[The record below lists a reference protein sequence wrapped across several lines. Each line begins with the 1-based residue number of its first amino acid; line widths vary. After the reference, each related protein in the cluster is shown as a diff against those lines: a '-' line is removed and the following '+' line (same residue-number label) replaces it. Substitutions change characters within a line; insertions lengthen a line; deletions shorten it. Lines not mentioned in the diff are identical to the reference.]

1 VPGGV
6 FSGWAHAE
14 ARVGDPVDAMP
25 PEGRFVLDPDPAAPP
40 RTVLGIACGSGI
52 TPVLGIARSLLSREP
67 GSRFVLLYGNRSGA
81 DIMFREAVEDLKD
94 RHVARFSVLHV
105 LSRERQ
111 ELDAL
116 HGRLDAARIAALLPG
131 LVAPGEVAEAFLCGP
146 TGFAEGA
153 RTALE
158 GLGLDPARIHVEHF
172 AAGTPATARRP
183 VPAAPDAPAVATLTV
198 TAEGVTR
205 TVPMAEGETVL
216 EAGLRAGLDLPW
228 SCRNG
233 MCCTCRAQGG
243 GGRGRD
249 GRQLLPPALGDGG
262 GLRPHLPEPPQ
273 VGPADGGLR
282 RGLRAPEPVPG
293 SRVSAAMEIMGLAD
307 LPRARG
313 GGVRQGLHRQGRA
326 LERSRP
332 APGVPVGA
340 PGPRGARM
348 PRPSRH
354 ALRRDGARPR
364 PCCASPCPRTASR
377 SWRRCLPTRRPSATP
392 GCGGAQRRAARAVR
406 RGAGGANLLLNPNHP
421 AGERARVVGVT
432 EFRFDRRLWQAG

>member
-1 VPGGV
+1 MNAVAGTRFHALTIADIRRETPEAVSLALRPPPGAEALFRFRPGQYLTLRRMAEGEEVRRSYSICSGLDDGELRIGIKLVPGGV

-233 MCCTCRAQGG
+233 MCCTCRAKVTEG
-243 GGRGRD
+243 
-249 GRQLLPPALGDGG
+249 A
-262 GLRPHLPEPPQ
+262 
-273 VGPADGGLR
+273 V
-282 RGLRAPEPVPG
+282 
-293 SRVSAAMEIMGLAD
+293 AMDANYSLQPWETEAGYVLTC
-307 LPRARG
+307 
-313 GGVRQGLHRQGRA
+313 Q
-326 LERSRP
+326 SRP
-332 APGVPVGA
+332 
-340 PGPRGARM
+340 
-348 PRPSRH
+348 
-354 ALRRDGARPR
+354 
-364 PCCASPCPRTASR
+364 R
-377 SWRRCLPTRRPSATP
+377 SDRLTVDYD
-392 GCGGAQRRAARAVR
+392 AA
-406 RGAGGANLLLNPNHP
+406 
-421 AGERARVVGVT
+421 
-432 EFRFDRRLWQAG
+432 